1 MDGSLPAK
9 PEVGGGGLNEYQR
22 VQRTHRQQ
30 LQTLCM
36 PHAAR
41 QWLRW
46 DDDRA
51 DTSGCFWPNS
61 VVGEW
66 LRTTYSVDK
75 LSLSLPADF
84 LCIFSY

>member
-1 MDGSLPAK
+1 MSIKAL
-9 PEVGGGGLNEYQR
+9 E
-22 VQRTHRQQ
+22 RTHRQQ

-66 LRTTYSVDK
+66 LRTTYSVEK
-75 LSLSLPADF
+75 RTLSFPADF
-84 LCIFSY
+84 RQLTNDTDNRLDGGN